1 MDNYM
6 KLLMFKRN
14 KICIQLISLQMQWFD
29 FQFLQAFPSQVGN
42 LSQQT
47 ELRLHGSMQ
56 RYALASY
63 MLCFWQ
69 QSFED
74 EYGFLKHQI
83 FGSFILGLS

>member
-1 MDNYM
+1 
-6 KLLMFKRN
+6 
-14 KICIQLISLQMQWFD
+14 
-29 FQFLQAFPSQVGN
+29 VGN
-42 LSQQT
+42 LSQKS
-47 ELRLHGSMQ
+47 ELRLHGSLQ

-69 QSFED
+69 QSLED